1 MRELIDLI
9 DARNSLLTRH
19 PYAAVS
25 MVSHANTEIF
35 KQANQVRGKAMDIA
49 LHEVITYWKG

>member
-9 DARNSLLTRH
+9 AARNVLLTRH
-19 PYAAVS
+19 PYAALS

-35 KQANQVRGKAMDIA
+35 KRANQVRGKAMDIA